1 MKLILLGPPGAGKG
15 TQAEKIAEEYSLAHI
30 STGDML
36 RAEIALKTPLGIKAK
51 ELMDYGNLVPDDI
64 INSMVASRI
73 KQDDC
78 VNGFL
83 LDGYP
88 RNIAQAEAL
97 RAHVDIDAV
106 LDIDVDPEILILRIA
121 SRRVCP
127 KCNHAQSVAPG
138 EAEICARCAS
148 PLMHRDDDNPESIR
162 HRLEV
167 YYRQTYPLI
176 EYYRAAGLLI
186 PIDGSKS
193 IDQVGQEISD
203 RLKAL

>member
-1 MKLILLGPPGAGKG
+1 MKLVLLGPPGAGKG
-15 TQAEKIAEEYSLAHI
+15 TQAERIAEKYSLAHI

-51 ELMDYGNLVPDDI
+51 ELIDYGNLVPDDI

-97 RAHVDIDAV
+97 RANTDIDAV
-106 LDIDVDPEILILRIA
+106 LDIDVDSEVLVLRIA

-127 KCNHAQSVAPG
+127 KCNHSQSIAPG

-148 PLMHRDDDNPESIR
+148 PLTHRADDNPESIR
-162 HRLEV
+162 R
-167 YYRQTYPLI
+167 
-176 EYYRAAGLLI
+176 
-186 PIDGSKS
+186 K
-193 IDQVGQEISD
+193 QV
-203 RLKAL
+203 